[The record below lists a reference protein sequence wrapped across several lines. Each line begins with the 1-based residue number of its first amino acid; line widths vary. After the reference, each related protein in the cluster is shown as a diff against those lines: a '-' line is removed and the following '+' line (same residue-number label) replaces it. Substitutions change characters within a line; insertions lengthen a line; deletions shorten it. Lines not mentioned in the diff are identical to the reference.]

1 MPGLPDSQ
9 VCFSNPDGLDAK
21 LMVSFVWTH
30 LSFSLSLPLFVNYSK
45 TTRNLTQSDVDGVS
59 LYRSS
64 LAICAALTAIGVG
77 TSLAGLPIAPRAY
90 DALYFSAA
98 ASFGVSL
105 QTIHIYLKP
114 MHNLVKGLWATGVL
128 CSSVLAISPLL
139 STGALVS
146 ELQLRPELMLAVGW
160 QFVALTGLFFKEAF
174 CFGRAE
180 AAALTL
186 LVPLLS
192 AGHFLRLLPGPVEN
206 AGALAFAVL
215 FLFFAARKFQQPARD
230 DLGDKSVFDHLERGG
245 SL

>member
-1 MPGLPDSQ
+1 
-9 VCFSNPDGLDAK
+9 VK
-21 LMVSFVWTH
+21 LTSHPATLFI
-30 LSFSLSLPLFVNYSK
+30 SLSVQ
-45 TTRNLTQSDVDGVS
+45 RNLTQSDVDGVT

-64 LAICAALTAIGVG
+64 LAVCAALAAVGVC
-77 TSLAGLPIAPRAY
+77 AGIANAPIPTRAY
-90 DALYFSAA
+90 DALYFAA
-98 ASFGVSL
+98 AAALGVSL
-105 QTIHIYLKP
+105 QTIHIYLRP
-114 MHNLVKGLWATGVL
+114 MHNLVKALWAVGVVCSGVL
-128 CSSVLAISPLL
+128 AASPLL

-192 AGHFLRLLPGPVEN
+192 MGHFLRLLPGPVES
-206 AGALAFAVL
+206 AGAVAFAGL
-215 FLFFAARKFQQPARD
+215 FLLFAARKFQQPARD
-230 DLGDKSVFDHLERGG
+230 DLGDKSVFEHLERGG